1 MSVIAGA
8 AAVPLAPNVLLA
20 ADAVTRLLGVS
31 ASAGRK
37 A

>member
-20 ADAVTRLLGVS
+20 AGAVTRRG
-31 ASAGRK
+31 
-37 A
+37 

>member
-20 ADAVTRLLGVS
+20 AAGVVTWHG
-31 ASAGRK
+31 
-37 A
+37 